1 MEIID
6 LKKCKNAL
14 KYKEVLKNLI
24 QFSEYDF
31 SEFVDSDVK
40 EDGKYEYDY
49 IDNYFCEEDRNVVF
63 IKERGYYVG
72 FAMINSHTCYLKEEG
87 IFCVAEFFIM
97 KKYRKKGYGKKL
109 INYLFGNYKGKWE
122 LFVHNSNSI
131 GQKFWSIV
139 IHEYT
144 DKFTTKKIK
153 NEDGYEGEVFIIDL

>member
-49 IDNYFCEEDRNVVF
+49 IDN
-63 IKERGYYVG
+63 
-72 FAMINSHTCYLKEEG
+72 
-87 IFCVAEFFIM
+87 
-97 KKYRKKGYGKKL
+97 
-109 INYLFGNYKGKWE
+109 
-122 LFVHNSNSI
+122 
-131 GQKFWSIV
+131 
-139 IHEYT
+139 
-144 DKFTTKKIK
+144 
-153 NEDGYEGEVFIIDL
+153 